1 PPAPSSSPAPSTPVL
16 SPLSLHDAL
25 PISPKPACFAP
36 LAKAA
41 ASAGVRWAERMW
53 ASKGMSRAFSW
64 AQAPLTTGQSLS
76 EPMITAT
83 LRSEEHTSELQSRF
97 DLVCRLLLEK
107 KKKQ

>member
-1 PPAPSSSPAPSTPVL
+1 MPAAQRIT
-16 SPLSLHDAL
+16 
-25 PISPKPACFAP
+25 PKPACFAP

-83 LRSEEHTSELQSRF
+83 LRIILKSSILKTRSCKAKQK
-97 DLVCRLLLEK
+97 RL
-107 KKKQ
+107 